1 MLSCHKHI
9 SRLSGDFLVSSNSPF
24 LPFSTAFLSVGFF
37 VFLCCVCSGCGTDEP
52 QEGRHTGSSAV
63 PISFHPR
70 GVFRV
75 AHSRVRYRTG
85 RTFKRC
91 ATSTAVGGVV
101 SSVSHIHV
109 RRTGV
114 CVHITARQGV

>member
-1 MLSCHKHI
+1 MGAVRTNRRK
-9 SRLSGDFLVSSNSPF
+9 
-24 LPFSTAFLSVGFF
+24 A
-37 VFLCCVCSGCGTDEP
+37 GT
-52 QEGRHTGSSAV
+52 QAAV

-75 AHSRVRYRTG
+75 AHGRVRYRTG
-85 RTFKRC
+85 RPFERC

-109 RRTGV
+109 GRTGV